1 MHAWTCC
8 CVDVYGANGV
18 YDVYFVLIPFA
29 YSFTYSYYFRLG
41 ISAKSFFIEYIL
53 LTGFFPRYGGRVKT
67 SP

>member
-29 YSFTYSYYFRLG
+29 YSLLIVN
-41 ISAKSFFIEYIL
+41 ISDLAFLPSRFY
-53 LTGFFPRYGGRVKT
+53 
-67 SP
+67 